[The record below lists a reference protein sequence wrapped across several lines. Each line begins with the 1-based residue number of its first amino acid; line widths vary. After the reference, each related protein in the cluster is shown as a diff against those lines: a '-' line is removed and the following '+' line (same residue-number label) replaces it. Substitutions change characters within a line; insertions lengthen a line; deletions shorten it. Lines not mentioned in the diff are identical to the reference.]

1 MTGKHLQFVHSN
13 GSRLTGHMIKHI
25 SQTTIKQRSIILV
38 ILDLAM
44 SSAEVLLGLHMDA
57 AATALHEQM
66 HPLHKNEHSLLKSA
80 QV

>member
-1 MTGKHLQFVHSN
+1 
-13 GSRLTGHMIKHI
+13 MIKHI

-57 AATALHEQM
+57 AATSLHEQM

>member
-1 MTGKHLQFVHSN
+1 M
-13 GSRLTGHMIKHI
+13 
-25 SQTTIKQRSIILV
+25 